1 MTGSDNVGSIND
13 IPMPAAI
20 PSSGSE
26 DQEGLSSWTPAD
38 YMRLLNVTTAKFL
51 AIILVIAFAIYHS
64 LLHATYGVT
73 PCKGLLKDGMYKGSQ
88 WQPWGCMMHKYTRTD
103 SERCFRYNR
112 FWGRRNHLVYIGDS
126 RVRQLYTASRHWIE
140 AGMDQGDI
148 HGGIEYN
155 NHADLSWENS
165 AQNLKLDFI
174 WAPMVNETMHKSLQR
189 WKTGAGPTVIVIG
202 AGAHSINISNGS
214 DTALDE
220 HRRNLT
226 RLKPDLENIV
236 EFGGSK
242 VLWALQAP
250 VNWDRLNGSSKVIT
264 NDAIWQ
270 YNSQSS
276 KVLTKSN
283 VIVWSSLYRL
293 GEGTLD
299 EMPDGFH
306 MSPIALSK
314 ATQMILNLV
323 CNDNM
328 NFNDGSCCKSSDKPT
343 SLQII
348 SFIILGC
355 GLGLTLVV
363 VVYETVCKRHPSH
376 HYQQYHYQ
384 ALPSPGILNICNLPL
399 NNVTIFLFSLAKLAI
414 IVTYFY
420 ICDRTNFFMK
430 ENKYFTPIN
439 FWLPVLYMTVLGIF
453 FNEESS
459 YTSILH
465 RDQTDEWKGWMQLVI
480 LVYHMTGASSSVPI
494 YMHVRVL
501 ISAYLFLT
509 GYTHATYFWQK
520 GKTGITRMIQVLF
533 KMNFL
538 TIVLCMCMNRPYQ
551 FYFFVPLVSFWY
563 LVLYST
569 LVCPPIVTAQA
580 VEESP
585 SPVTQYVYLI
595 LKYAAV
601 VALVSMMYLS
611 EVFFEKVFVTRPWK
625 ALFVTTDD
633 DIHEWWFRWK
643 LDRYSIIYGGV
654 FALIIIVGGKLKM
667 YDDSNHGSL
676 WPKSISIPISLA
688 AIVGLGSYTIFS
700 FICKNKLDC
709 NEVHPYISFVP
720 IVSFTILRN
729 LAGFVRSRY
738 SSFFAWFGKLHVELF
753 IAQYHI
759 WLGADTHGVL
769 VLIPNYPVI
778 NVLLTSFI
786 FVCACHEIHSITVQL
801 MPYFVPTDPL
811 LVIRNV
817 IVFILILVP
826 IGIHDGMF

>member
-1 MTGSDNVGSIND
+1 
-13 IPMPAAI
+13 
-20 PSSGSE
+20 
-26 DQEGLSSWTPAD
+26 
-38 YMRLLNVTTAKFL
+38 
-51 AIILVIAFAIYHS
+51 
-64 LLHATYGVT
+64 
-73 PCKGLLKDGMYKGSQ
+73 
-88 WQPWGCMMHKYTRTD
+88 
-103 SERCFRYNR
+103 
-112 FWGRRNHLVYIGDS
+112 
-126 RVRQLYTASRHWIE
+126 
-140 AGMDQGDI
+140 
-148 HGGIEYN
+148 
-155 NHADLSWENS
+155 
-165 AQNLKLDFI
+165 
-174 WAPMVNETMHKSLQR
+174 
-189 WKTGAGPTVIVIG
+189 
-202 AGAHSINISNGS
+202 
-214 DTALDE
+214 
-220 HRRNLT
+220 
-226 RLKPDLENIV
+226 
-236 EFGGSK
+236 
-242 VLWALQAP
+242 
-250 VNWDRLNGSSKVIT
+250 
-264 NDAIWQ
+264 
-270 YNSQSS
+270 
-276 KVLTKSN
+276 
-283 VIVWSSLYRL
+283 
-293 GEGTLD
+293 
-299 EMPDGFH
+299 
-306 MSPIALSK
+306 
-314 ATQMILNLV
+314 
-323 CNDNM
+323 
-328 NFNDGSCCKSSDKPT
+328 
-343 SLQII
+343 
-348 SFIILGC
+348 
-355 GLGLTLVV
+355 
-363 VVYETVCKRHPSH
+363 
-376 HYQQYHYQ
+376 
-384 ALPSPGILNICNLPL
+384 
-399 NNVTIFLFSLAKLAI
+399 
-414 IVTYFY
+414 
-420 ICDRTNFFMK
+420 
-430 ENKYFTPIN
+430 
-439 FWLPVLYMTVLGIF
+439 
-453 FNEESS
+453 
-459 YTSILH
+459 
-465 RDQTDEWKGWMQLVI
+465 
-480 LVYHMTGASSSVPI
+480 
-494 YMHVRVL
+494 
-501 ISAYLFLT
+501 
-509 GYTHATYFWQK
+509 
-520 GKTGITRMIQVLF
+520 MIQVLF

-688 AIVGLGSYTIFS
+688 AVVGLGSYTIFS